1 MYKPLS
7 EADKVTL
14 LRLRTR
20 TPAWLEREYP
30 YSPPPDT
37 KTSMKEMELLISASK
52 DRIRLRKE
60 VTEIDRDLSVPFKR
74 LCWELGVPYDHEKLE
89 RLIGEAS
96 ILITKMKWLYNR
108 ERPYQFA
115 AEHGIDFVPMN
126 SETAHSPSYPSGHT
140 IQALLVASSLSDS
153 FPQHRRRFMETAE
166 VVSWSRVIGGYHW
179 PSDVLFSKDVFRHI
193 ISPSMP
199 SSVRLALS
207 DSERE
212 EREDERLV
220 RTSPKVKPPR
230 RDLERGRVKDRDN
243 SESDPDKDQDD
254 KDRSKNYKDAEL
266 MRRWGKLLVGEERV
280 ERRNGEVWKTEKGK
294 WSGKFD
300 GKTQVFDSKD
310 LAERYS
316 KGESGQESEEQK
328 EGPKKPETRDEKI
341 LGDLKGLGS
350 PDEKERNKAITRLS
364 QSVSENMEK
373 FVEDPGI
380 PDEEA
385 LKQITKIVENFTKKP
400 AIDTLMTA
408 AKAKILGENSNN
420 PDYKPTDSEISAIS
434 QEVED
439 SLKASMKEEIKS
451 VDKELKSRLKKVRDS
466 EVISGFEG
474 EDAKR
479 EEANLLRITKDS
491 VAKYR
496 AKKKPED
503 GDSDGDGDG
512 DDKIKERDSRLKEIK
527 KEIKKFPEGSRG
539 RMELES
545 ERRGI
550 MVAKILDEG
559 PKAKGV
565 GPSMSIMIQ
574 AAEKTGRLDD
584 FLNLTLIG
592 GDNTAES
599 QQQFRD
605 LLKSVTKEDLAS
617 FMHEDNPAR
626 QAVEVFLDPGFI
638 ARAGSEQI
646 EELEEL
652 VIDSILS
659 GIIFTDAALEDAMP
673 DSNVGQKNIARVK
686 VRLPQND
693 KVMERVKKMLED
705 LLKKFNTTD

>member
-14 LRLRTR
+14 LRLRAR

-60 VTEIDRDLSVPFKR
+60 VIEIDRDLSVPFKR
-74 LCWELGVPYDHEKLE
+74 LCWELGVPYDQEKLE
-89 RLIGEAS
+89 RLTGEAS

-140 IQALLVASSLSDS
+140 IQALLIASSLSDS

-193 ISPSMP
+193 VSPSMP

-212 EREDERLV
+212 DKEDERLV

-230 RDLERGRVKDRDN
+230 RDLERGRVKDKDN
-243 SESDPDKDQDD
+243 SESDPDRDQDD

-266 MRRWGKLLVGEERV
+266 TRRWGKLLVGEERV
-280 ERRNGEVWKTEKGK
+280 ERRNGEVWKTEEGR

-300 GKTQVFDSKD
+300 EKTQVFDSRD

-328 EGPKKPETRDEKI
+328 GEPEKPETKDEKI
-341 LGDLKGLGS
+341 LGDLKGLES

-400 AIDTLMTA
+400 VIDTLMTA
-408 AKAKILGENSNN
+408 AKAKVLGENSNN

-439 SLKASMKEEIKS
+439 SLKASMREKIKS

-466 EVISGFEG
+466 EVISGLEG

-479 EEANLLRITKDS
+479 EEANLLKVTKDS

-496 AKKKPED
+496 AKDKSE
-503 GDSDGDGDG
+503 DGDG
-512 DDKIKERDSRLKEIK
+512 DDKVKERDSRLKEIK
-527 KEIKKFPEGSRG
+527 REIENFPEGSRG

-605 LLKSVTKEDLAS
+605 LLKSVKKEDLVS
-617 FMHEDNPAR
+617 FMHEDSPAR
-626 QAVEVFLDPGFI
+626 QAVEVLLDPGFI
-638 ARAGSEQI
+638 ARAGGEQR
-646 EELEEL
+646 EELEDL

-659 GIIFTDAALEDAMP
+659 GVIFTDAALEDAMP
-673 DSNVGQKNIARVK
+673 DSNVGQRNRARVR
-686 VRLPQND
+686 VRPPQND
-693 KVMERVKKMLED
+693 KVMDRVKKMLED